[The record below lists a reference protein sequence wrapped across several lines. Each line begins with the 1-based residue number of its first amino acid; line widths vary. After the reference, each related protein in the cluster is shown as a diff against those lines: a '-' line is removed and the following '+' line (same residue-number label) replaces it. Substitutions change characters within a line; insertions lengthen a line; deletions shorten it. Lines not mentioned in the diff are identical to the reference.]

1 MPRFFVKDQNCG
13 EGNVEI
19 LGQDAFHIA
28 RTLRMAVGDEIT
40 VCDQKGMTYQVVL
53 KEIRDERVVGEILTA
68 TEGDS
73 ESPVEIHLFC
83 AWPKGDKAE
92 TVVQKAVELG
102 AATVTFF
109 SSERCIKHPKDDKLP
124 RQIARLQK
132 IAEEAAKQ
140 SGRSRLPE
148 ICYPLSFAEMI
159 SKAKATDLPLFC
171 YEGED
176 ACSLKEA
183 ILGKTPISA
192 AIVVGAEGGF
202 SPAEAQEAKN
212 AGLCSVHLGKRI
224 LRCETAPL
232 VALSALLFAFE
243 L

>member
-1 MPRFFVKDQNCG
+1 MPRFFVKQPLF
-13 EGNVEI
+13 EGKAEI
-19 LGQDAFHIA
+19 VGQDAFHIA
-28 RTLRMAVGDEIT
+28 RTLRMAVGDQVT
-40 VCDQKGMTYQVVL
+40 VCDESGRAYLVEL
-53 KEIRDERVVGEILTA
+53 SEIRDERVVCSVLAPIEDT
-68 TEGDS
+68 T

-92 TVVQKAVELG
+92 TIVQKAVELG
-102 AATVTFF
+102 AAEVTFF
-109 SSERCIKHPKDDKLP
+109 TSERCIKHPKDEKLP
-124 RQIARLQK
+124 RQIARLEK

-140 SGRSRLPE
+140 SGRSLLPK
-148 ICYPLSFAEMI
+148 IGQPLHFAEMI
-159 SKAKATDLPLFC
+159 EKVKLTELPLFC
-171 YEGED
+171 YEGES

-183 ILGKTPISA
+183 LAGKTPKSA

-202 SPAEAQEAKN
+202 SPKEADLAKEN
-212 AGLCSVHLGKRI
+212 GLVSVHLGKRI

>member
-1 MPRFFVKDQNCG
+1 MPRFFVKDPNCK
-13 EGNVEI
+13 EGSVEI

-40 VCDQKGMTYQVVL
+40 VCDQKGMTYQVKL
-53 KEIRDERVVGEILTA
+53 REIRDERVVGEILTA
-68 TEGDS
+68 AEGDS
-73 ESPVEIHLFC
+73 ESPAEIHLFC

-92 TVVQKAVELG
+92 TIVQKAVELG

-140 SGRSRLPE
+140 SGRSRLPVV
-148 ICYPLSFAEMI
+148 CNPLSFAEML
-159 SKAKATDLPLFC
+159 SKAQASALPLFC
-171 YEGED
+171 YEGEN
-176 ACSLKEA
+176 ARSLKEA
-183 ILGKTPISA
+183 LEGKTPASVA
-192 AIVVGAEGGF
+192 VVVGAEGGF
-202 SPAEAQEAKN
+202 SPAEAREAIEK
-212 AGLCSVHLGKRI
+212 GILSVHLGKRI

-232 VALSALLFAFE
+232 VALSALLFSFE